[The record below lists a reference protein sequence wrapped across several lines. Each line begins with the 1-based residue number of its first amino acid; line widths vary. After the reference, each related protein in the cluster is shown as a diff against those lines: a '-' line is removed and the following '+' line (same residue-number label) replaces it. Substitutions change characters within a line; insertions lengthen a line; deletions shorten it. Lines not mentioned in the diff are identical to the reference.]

1 MARTLVITFETAGIA
16 LEPGTV
22 IRGTGYYERGLS
34 VASTGRTTDFP
45 IRGTVIRTGTWDWYN
60 EYRDQM
66 EKKPYVYLR
75 VMGAEHSIR
84 IDDTGKAEKR
94 IEP

>member
-1 MARTLVITFETAGIA
+1 MARTLVLTFETAGLA
-16 LEPGTV
+16 LEPGNV
-22 IRGTGYYERGLS
+22 IGGVGYYERGLS

-60 EYRDQM
+60 GDRDQV

-75 VMGAEHSIR
+75 VMGAEHAIR
-84 IDDTGKAEKR
+84 IGDTGRAEKR

>member
-1 MARTLVITFETAGIA
+1 MARTLVLTFETAGIA

-22 IRGTGYYERGLS
+22 IRGVGYYES

-45 IRGTVIRTGTWDWYN
+45 IRGTVIRTGTWEWYN
-60 EYRDQM
+60 AHTKGL

-75 VMGAEHSIR
+75 VMGAEHAIR
-84 IDDTGKAEKR
+84 IGDGGRAEKR